1 MGKRSVAVDMTNG
14 NPMRL
19 LIMFALPLMLS
30 SLFQQFYNI
39 VDMLVVG
46 NNIGSSALAAIS
58 TSMPVANLFLAAAM
72 GISTGCAVVISQYF
86 GARQI
91 SNVKTTINT
100 FLTFAVSAGLIL
112 MVAGVL
118 LSRPVLLLVN
128 CPEEILD
135 DAATYLRIYFLG
147 TVFLFLYN
155 ALNSSY
161 NALGNSMTPLYFLI
175 FSSLLNVALD
185 LVFVIAF
192 RWGVAGAAAATAI
205 AQAVAATLSF
215 FNMRRMMSRLKAP
228 AEDPADPAADGS
240 PEEPVKIF
248 DPRVL
253 KTTLRIALPSAVQSV
268 IVTGSLVV
276 IQSAINMFGPA
287 VMAGISA
294 AARVDSLATM
304 PLSTLGNSFGTYAG
318 QNIGAG
324 RVDRIKSGMRSAVF
338 MIVSIGAILFVLL
351 QLFAAK
357 LIGIF
362 VDKQDPGF
370 AEMVTVGSRYVRVI
384 ACFAIVFGIFMLL
397 MAMLRGSGDMWF
409 FLCAN
414 LTNFGIRIV
423 MALALSPIF
432 GPKMIWWGT
441 TIGWSTGAIIAA
453 IRYFSGK
460 WKDKA
465 VVRIQRKPEERS
477 SGEAADS

>member
-1 MGKRSVAVDMTNG
+1 MGKRSVAVDMTTG

-19 LIMFALPLMLS
+19 LIMFALPMMLS

-58 TSMPVANLFLAAAM
+58 TSTPVANLFLAAAM
-72 GISTGCAVVISQYF
+72 GISVGGAVVISQYF

-91 SNVKTTINT
+91 GNAKTTINT
-100 FLTFAVSAGLIL
+100 LLTFSVAAGIIL
-112 MVAGVL
+112 MIVGIL
-118 LSRPVLLLVN
+118 LSRPVLHLMN
-128 CPEEILD
+128 CPEEILPS
-135 DAATYLRIYFLG
+135 AETYLRIYFLG

-185 LVFVIAF
+185 LLFVITF
-192 RWGVAGAAAATAI
+192 QWGVAGAAAATAI
-205 AQAVAATLSF
+205 SQAAAATLSF
-215 FNMRRMMSRLKAP
+215 FNMRRKLEQLKVP
-228 AEDPADPAADGS
+228 DEIPVDPRTGEPLDG
-240 PEEPVKIF
+240 PVKLF
-248 DPRVL
+248 DPDVL
-253 KTTLRIALPSAVQSV
+253 RTTMKIALPNAVQQIV
-268 IVTGSLVV
+268 ISFSLVI
-276 IQSAINMFGPA
+276 IQSAINVFGPA

-304 PLSTLGNSFGTYAG
+304 PLMTLGNSFGTYAG

-324 RVDRIKSGMRSAVF
+324 RIDRIKSGMCSAVI
-338 MIVSIGAILFVLL
+338 MIVGVGAVLFVVL

-362 VDKQDPGF
+362 VDHEDPNF
-370 AEMVTVGSRYVRVI
+370 AEMVSIGTQYVRVI
-384 ACFAIVFGIFMLL
+384 ACFAIIFGIFMLL
-397 MAMLRGSGDMWF
+397 MAMLRGAGDMWF

-414 LTNFGIRIV
+414 MMNFAIRVI
-423 MALALSPIF
+423 MAVVLSPIY

-441 TIGWSTGAIIAA
+441 AIGWTTATIIAG
-453 IRYFSGK
+453 IRYLSGK
-460 WKDKA
+460 WQDKA
-465 VVRIQRKPEERS
+465 VVHVRQPAEEA
-477 SGEAADS
+477 E